1 MKNWFRSAVL
11 LLIKPLAAV
20 ALVVS
25 LVAIPLPQ
33 FAAKHALADG
43 HKPDETPSGQLTRK
57 SLAGK
62 VLARDGSSISVGTHF
77 GNVLVDID
85 GNTQVVAHG
94 EHVDILDVNVGDKVV
109 IHLNRS
115 PIASAEKQDKP
126 DKPDEPKQT
135 GKGKRG
141 ADLDNDSSSDDG
153 LGNDSSSDDGLGND
167 TSSDDG
173 LGNGTSSDGGLG
185 NGTSSDDG
193 LGNGT
198 SSDDGL
204 GNGTSSDDGLGNG
217 TSSDDG
223 LGNGTSSDELPPAPS
238 DLPRF
243 RTVTALSVHV
253 VPVKAART
261 HLRAIEK
268 CKANGKRQLVDEEG
282 QLVELEDESGDDDLD
297 SDNGTSTGPSEPEA
311 LTRVIAIGHAGIGGL
326 AFRGLMFQTTTTSSD
341 DSADDGEGCE
351 GSGDNLILLL
361 HNGGSNGDRAVI
373 RAAQRTEK
381 IEERLAR
388 IIERLERQGR
398 TDEIDRVVEKADE
411 LLEREEQRLQRTL
424 ERADVKVRRE
434 LERGLG
440 RTSGSDDENGGQD
453 ENRGAGKGDKEPEGK
468 GRDADRGK
476 PEDDGNRGKGPDED
490 KETGRD
496 RDKQSGGGEKQEK
509 GGDRNDGND
518 KGGGN
523 EEKGRR

>member
-1 MKNWFRSAVL
+1 MKSSFPSAIH

-62 VLARDGSSISVGTHF
+62 VVARDGSSISVGTHF

-94 EHVDILDVNVGDKVV
+94 QHLDILDVNVGDKVV

-115 PIASAEKQDKP
+115 PIASVEKQDKPEKPDRP

-135 GKGKRG
+135 GKGKRA
-141 ADLDNDSSSDDG
+141 ADLD
-153 LGNDSSSDDGLGND
+153 
-167 TSSDDG
+167 
-173 LGNGTSSDGGLG
+173 

-193 LGNGT
+193 LDNGT

-204 GNGTSSDDGLGNG
+204 D
-217 TSSDDG
+217 
-223 LGNGTSSDELPPAPS
+223 NGTSSDELPPSPS

-261 HLRAIEK
+261 HLRAVEK
-268 CKANGKRQLVDEEG
+268 CKTKGKRQLVDEDG

-341 DSADDGEGCE
+341 DSAEDGEACD

-361 HNGGSNGDRAVI
+361 HNGGSNGDKAVI

-424 ERADVKVRRE
+424 ERADEKVRRD

-440 RTSGSDDENGGQD
+440 RTSGSDDEDGGQD
-453 ENRGAGKGDKEPEGK
+453 ENRGADKGDKEPEDKGRDSDRGK
-468 GRDADRGK
+468 GR
-476 PEDDGNRGKGPDED
+476 DED
-490 KETGRD
+490 KETGPD
-496 RDKQSGGGEKQEK
+496 RDKQSGGGEKEEK
-509 GGDRNDGND
+509 GRGRDNSSD